1 MRTRRVPLL
10 LAVGALAAACAVGPN
25 YRAPRTAVP
34 AAFDGASAAAAPPV
48 AKWWTTFHDPT
59 LDSLVARA
67 VRANPD
73 LRLAQARV
81 REARAQRGVVAAD
94 RWPTVDASGSAAR
107 SRTSDHVFDA
117 PGSTSNLF
125 QAGFDA
131 TWELDVFGG
140 VRRAVEAADADVDA
154 AVEDRRDLLVSLLAE
169 VARGYVE
176 LRGAQRQAAIA
187 RQNLAAQSQTLEL
200 TRTRLAGGLATDLD
214 VARAEAQVDAT
225 ASTIPTFET
234 TARRSIHALSVLV
247 AAPPE
252 SLVAEFSTESAQ
264 PSPPPDVPTGLPSD
278 LLRRRPDVRR
288 AERRLAAAT
297 ARIGVATADFF
308 PRFSLTGAV
317 GLASDGMGNLIDAG
331 SRTGSVGGAF
341 HWPVLDFG
349 RVRSSVAA
357 ADAREEQAA
366 AAYESAVLASLRD
379 VEDALVAFTNE
390 KSRRVSLAAAEKS
403 AGRAADLANTLWSAG
418 RTDFLAV
425 LQAQRDFL
433 AAQDALVQSDRLAA
447 SDLVALYKALGGGWE
462 VESEAGD
469 QKSTG
474 TAGSRG
480 FDVSG
485 AAPAPGSNR

>member
-1 MRTRRVPLL
+1 MNRRAALFV
-10 LAVGALAAACAVGPN
+10 LAGALPAACVVGPD
-25 YRAPRTAVP
+25 YHAPKTTVPTA
-34 AAFDGASAAAAPPV
+34 FGASSADAAPPV
-48 AKWWTTFHDPT
+48 AKWWTTFHDAA
-59 LDSLVARA
+59 LDALIERA

-94 RWPTVDASGSAAR
+94 RWPTVDASGSGAR
-107 SRTSDHVFDA
+107 NRTSDHVFGV
-117 PGSTSNLF
+117 PGTTSNLF
-125 QAGFDA
+125 QTGFDA

-140 VRRAVEAADADVDA
+140 VRRSVEAADADVAA
-154 AVEDRRDLLVSLLAE
+154 AVEDRRDVLVSLLAE

-176 LRGAQRQAAIA
+176 MRGAQRQAAIA
-187 RQNLAAQSQTLEL
+187 RANLSAQNETLSL

-234 TARRSIHALSVLV
+234 TARTAIHELSVLV

-252 SLVAEFSTESAQ
+252 SLVAELAADSPQ
-264 PSPPPDVPTGLPSD
+264 PSPPPEVPTGLPSD

-297 ARIGVATADFF
+297 ARIGVATADLF
-308 PRFSLTGAV
+308 PRFSLTGAL
-317 GLASDGMGNLIDAG
+317 GLASDGMGRLVDAG
-331 SRTGSVGGAF
+331 SRTGSIGGAF
-341 HWPVLDFG
+341 NWPILDFG
-349 RVRSSVAA
+349 RVRSSVDA

-366 AAYESAVLASLRD
+366 AAYESAVLSSLRD

-390 KSRRVSLAAAEKS
+390 KSRRVSLAAAEKA

-425 LQAQRDFL
+425 LQAQRDLL
-433 AAQDALVQSDRLAA
+433 AAQDSLVQSDRLAA

-462 VESEAGD
+462 IESEAGD
-469 QKSTG
+469 EKARG
-474 TAGSRG
+474 AAGSRE

-485 AAPAPGSNR
+485 AAPAPTSNR